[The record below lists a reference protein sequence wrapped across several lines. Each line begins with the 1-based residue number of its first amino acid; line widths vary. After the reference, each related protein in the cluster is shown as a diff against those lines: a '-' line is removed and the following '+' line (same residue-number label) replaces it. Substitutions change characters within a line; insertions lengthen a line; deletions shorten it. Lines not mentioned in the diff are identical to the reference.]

1 MSTTSTEKDP
11 HYLAAESGG
20 TAVTPEEAMAGR
32 DVTLLDIS
40 DPQFMANAY
49 DTYNDLRNKERV
61 SVVRFS
67 AGNQEA
73 NKAAEEKKQRNP
85 REEFLNRESFFVTHY
100 EDVVS
105 TLLDDRYVVDPR
117 SLMTPEQRA
126 AAEAEAPE
134 EFRPL
139 SRSLLSI
146 DPPDHTRIR
155 KLVQPS
161 FTGRGMEAMRPAIQ
175 EVADALLNRA
185 EAEAAARGETPGN
198 RQMELIRAFAYP
210 FPVAVISN
218 MMGIPQEDRDKIR
231 GWTENLLRVDRGR
244 DEAMNEQVRQGLR
257 DFTAYLRDLFERKRA
272 QPGDDMISR
281 MVVATEDGDVLTEEE
296 MLATVFLMYLAGHV
310 TTVNLVGSGVVAT
323 LSHPEQ
329 EKLLRADLSL
339 SKNLVEETLRFWG
352 PVDFIGRRFATEH
365 VDLEGH
371 GIPRGSQVAVSLGA
385 ANRDPERFA
394 NPDVFDI
401 TRADANRHV
410 AFGRG
415 IHVCLGAP
423 LARVEGQ
430 VAFETLFRRYPD
442 LRLAVPVDE
451 ITWGN
456 NFLRGFRQIPVLF

>member
-1 MSTTSTEKDP
+1 
-11 HYLAAESGG
+11 
-20 TAVTPEEAMAGR
+20 
-32 DVTLLDIS
+32 
-40 DPQFMANAY
+40 
-49 DTYNDLRNKERV
+49 
-61 SVVRFS
+61 
-67 AGNQEA
+67 
-73 NKAAEEKKQRNP
+73 
-85 REEFLNRESFFVTHY
+85 
-100 EDVVS
+100 VVS

-175 EVADALLNRA
+175 QVADALLDRA

-198 RQMELIRAFAYP
+198 RQMELIRSFAYP

-218 MMGIPQEDRDKIR
+218 MMGIPQEDREQIR

-244 DEAMNEQVRQGLR
+244 DEAMNEQVRQGLK
-257 DFTAYLRDLFERKRA
+257 DFTAYLRDLFERKRQ

-281 MVVATEDGDVLTEEE
+281 MVVATEDGDVLTDEE

-310 TTVNLVGSGVVAT
+310 TTVNLVGSGVVAV

-329 EKLLRADLSL
+329 EKLLRDELTL
-339 SKNLVEETLRFWG
+339 SKNLVEETLRYWG
-352 PVDFIGRRFATEH
+352 PVDFVGRRFATENI
-365 VDLEGH
+365 DLEGEA
-371 GIPRGSQVAVSLGA
+371 IPRGSQVAVSLGA

-410 AFGRG
+410 AFGKG

-423 LARVEGQ
+423 LARIEGQ
-430 VAFETLFRRYPD
+430 VAFETLFRRYPN
-442 LRLAVPVDE
+442 LRLAIPADE
-451 ITWGN
+451 ILWSN